1 MPDISAAKKPPQ
13 KRDRLLSA
21 ILAGGK
27 TLVVSFAKTLY
38 ALWLEVT
45 GLMFAIFAVMGGS
58 ALFKQYRANHFTD
71 RKHFWT
77 ILAFT
82 VVCGWFTLV
91 SFTRAKKTR
100 KN

>member
-13 KRDRLLSA
+13 KRDRLLHA

-58 ALFKQYRANHFTD
+58 RLFAQYTKDHFAD
-71 RKHFWT
+71 RKRFWV

-82 VVCGWFTLV
+82 VVCAWFTLV

-100 KN
+100 KS